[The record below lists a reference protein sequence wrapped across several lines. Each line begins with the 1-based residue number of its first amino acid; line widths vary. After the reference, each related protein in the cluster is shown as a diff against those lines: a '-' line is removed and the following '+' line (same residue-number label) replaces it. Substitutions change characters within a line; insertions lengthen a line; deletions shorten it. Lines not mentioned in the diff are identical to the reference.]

1 MRQAIISGKTK
12 SGLMAAATR
21 VAPWDVQPS
30 NFRSTI
36 SARARSIWWW
46 QALEKGQQR
55 GALIREFARWQAA
68 LRTGHD
74 DLIFGDIG
82 ANIEYLDWGLHDVSP
97 MVKIKV
103 AGVDTPALACGQI
116 GGQSR

>member
-21 VAPWDVQPS
+21 VAPWDVQPC
-30 NFRSTI
+30 NLRSTI
-36 SARARSIWWW
+36 SAKARSIWWW

-74 DLIFGDIG
+74 DLALGDIG
-82 ANIEYLDWGLHDVSP
+82 ADIKCLGWGLHDVSP
-97 MVKIKV
+97 MIKIKG
-103 AGVDTPALACGQI
+103 AGVDTPA
-116 GGQSR
+116 